1 MYKPYSTPLGKAY
14 PNIKVPQSRISKPI
28 VFLIKL
34 FARIYLFM
42 FLGIARVALR
52 GETHFFRA
60 FERALRGDSR
70 CILAFRHP
78 NGGEP
83 QLLTWF
89 VIFRLKS
96 LAKRAGISFARRP
109 HALFV
114 YGYDVLRWGGW
125 VARLVMPRVGAMPIH
140 HTKLDSKG
148 MSRIFRSLKNGPD
161 PLAIA
166 PEGQVTYNTEQIL
179 SLEQGVMRIG
189 FYSADQLKKEGR
201 PYPVEVL
208 PVSIHFRYGVWGKM
222 RLSRLVDRLDRA
234 AGFRERYKKEGKPDF
249 FRRLWNLRE
258 YLIVQNEARYG
269 IRGAAQ
275 LYPGDDVFLRDEEQN
290 LQERIDRVINAA
302 LDRAKK
308 ILGINGLGTNITDWI
323 NELRQICWDCI
334 YLPGRETLKG
344 LPGVERSLLDLRA
357 GEAWHAGRHIELAD
371 FLRFFRSP
379 LPKEE
384 TPLHVKIEYA
394 QNLWDLANR
403 TMGGSYSTRN
413 INIFPRRVIIQAA
426 EPINL
431 TDRLSE
437 FHQNKRAAIQSA
449 MEDLLKAYL
458 GCIEEANKAD

>member
-1 MYKPYSTPLGKAY
+1 MYKPYATPIAEAY
-14 PNIKVPQSRISKPI
+14 PNIKVPPARISRP
-28 VFLIKL
+28 VMFLVKL
-34 FARIYLFM
+34 LARIYLFI

-83 QLLTWF
+83 QILTWF
-89 VIFRLKS
+89 IIFRLKG
-96 LAKRAGISFARRP
+96 LAKKAGVSFARRP

-140 HTKLDSKG
+140 HSKLDSRG
-148 MSRIFRSLKNGPD
+148 MTRIFQSLKNGPY

-166 PEGQVTYNTEQIL
+166 PEGQVTYNTEQVL
-179 SLEQGVMRIG
+179 CLEQGVMRIG
-189 FYSADQLKKEGR
+189 FHSADQLRKEGR

-208 PVSIHFRYGVWGKM
+208 PVSMHLRYGIWGKIC
-222 RLSRLVDRLDRA
+222 LSRLINRLDRVT
-234 AGFRERYKKEGKPDF
+234 GFHARYKKEGRPDF

-258 YLIVQNEARYG
+258 YLIARNEERYG
-269 IRGAAQ
+269 TGSAAQ
-275 LYPGDDVFLRDEEQN
+275 PGTKGEGAVPGEEGN
-290 LQERIDRVINAA
+290 LQERIDGIIDAAIN
-302 LDRAKK
+302 RAKT
-308 ILGINGLGTNITDWI
+308 ILGLNGAGTNIKDWI
-323 NELRQICWDCI
+323 NELRQICWDRI
-334 YLPGRETLKG
+334 YLPGRETLVD
-344 LPGVERSLLDLRA
+344 LPRVERSLLDLRA
-357 GEAWHAGRHIELAD
+357 GEAWHAGCHVELAD

-379 LPKEE
+379 LPEEE
-384 TPLHVKIEYA
+384 TPLHLKIEYA

-431 TDRLSE
+431 TSRLSGY
-437 FHQNKRAAIQSA
+437 HQDRKAAIQSA
-449 MEDLLKAYL
+449 MDELLNAYL

>member
-1 MYKPYSTPLGKAY
+1 MPIAEAY
-14 PNIKVPQSRISKPI
+14 PNIKVPQARISKPI
-28 VFLIKL
+28 VLLIKL
-34 FARIYLFM
+34 LARIYLFI

-52 GETHFFRA
+52 GEAHFFRA

-83 QLLTWF
+83 QILTWF
-89 VIFRLKS
+89 IIFRLKG
-96 LAKRAGISFARRP
+96 LAKKAGISFALRP

-148 MSRIFRSLKNGPD
+148 MVRIFQSLKSGPY

-166 PEGQVTYNTEQIL
+166 PEGQVTYNTEQVL
-179 SLEQGVMRIG
+179 NLEQGAIRIG
-189 FYSADQLKKEGR
+189 FHSADQLKKEGQ

-208 PVSIHFRYGVWGKM
+208 PVSIHLRYGIWGKM
-222 RLSRLVDRLDRA
+222 CLSRLMDRLDRTT
-234 AGFRERYKKEGKPDF
+234 GFWDRYKTEGKPDF
-249 FRRLWNLRE
+249 SRRLWNLRE
-258 YLIVQNEARYG
+258 YLVAQNEARYG
-269 IRGAAQ
+269 IGAAAR
-275 LYPGDDVFLRDEEQN
+275 PGMGGEVPSPDDERD
-290 LQERIDRVINAA
+290 LQERIDGIIGAA
-302 LDRAKK
+302 IDRAKK
-308 ILGINGLGTNITDWI
+308 ILGLNGSGTNITDSI
-323 NELRQICWDCI
+323 NELRQICWDRI
-334 YLPGRETLKG
+334 YLPGKETLED
-344 LPGVERSLLDLRA
+344 LSQVERSLLDLQA

-379 LPKEE
+379 LPEE
-384 TPLHVKIEYA
+384 EAPLHLKIEYA

-426 EPINL
+426 EPISL
-431 TDRLSE
+431 TNRLSE
-437 FHQNKRAAIQSA
+437 YRRDRKAAIQSA
-449 MEDLLKAYL
+449 MDDLLKAYL

>member
-1 MYKPYSTPLGKAY
+1 M
-14 PNIKVPQSRISKPI
+14 
-28 VFLIKL
+28 
-34 FARIYLFM
+34 YLFI

-52 GETHFFRA
+52 GETYFFRA

-83 QLLTWF
+83 QILTWF
-89 VIFRLKS
+89 IIFRLKG
-96 LAKRAGISFARRP
+96 LARKAGVFFARRP

-140 HTKLDSKG
+140 HSKLDSKG
-148 MSRIFRSLKNGPD
+148 MTRIFQSLKDGPY

-179 SLEQGVMRIG
+179 NREQGVIRIG
-189 FYSADQLKKEGR
+189 IHSADQLQREGR

-208 PVSIHFRYGVWGKM
+208 PVSIHLRYGAWGKM
-222 RLSRLVDRLDRA
+222 CLTWLMDRLDRIT
-234 AGFRERYKKEGKPDF
+234 GFRRRYKKEGKPGF
-249 FRRLWNLRE
+249 SRRLWNIRE
-258 YLIVQNEARYG
+258 FLIAQNEERYG
-269 IRGAAQ
+269 IETAAGPGAE
-275 LYPGDDVFLRDEEQN
+275 DEVSSPDGEQKF
-290 LQERIDRVINAA
+290 QERIDGIIDAAIN
-302 LDRAKK
+302 RAKA
-308 ILGINGLGTNITDWI
+308 ILAFNGAKTNITEWI
-323 NELRQICWDCI
+323 NDFRQICWDRI
-334 YLPGRETLKG
+334 YLPGRETLDD
-344 LPGVERSLLDLRA
+344 LSQVERSLLDLQA

-371 FLRFFRSP
+371 FLRFFHFP
-379 LPKEE
+379 LPEEE
-384 TPLHVKIEYA
+384 TPLHLKIEYV

-431 TDRLSE
+431 TNRLPAYHQDR
-437 FHQNKRAAIQSA
+437 KAAIQSA
-449 MEDLLKAYL
+449 MDDLQKAYL
-458 GCIEEANKAD
+458 ECIEEANKTD